1 MESRGLV
8 TVLLA
13 ALGVCL
19 LVIGIFI
26 GRETTRPPEP
36 VAQPIVEAPPP
47 TKPLPPIFE
56 PPAQPPAPAPAT
68 PAHASAAPHAS
79 APAIDPEEKR
89 RVAQYLRDVDRLLDV
104 DVGDPEAS
112 AQAMISGAASGD
124 TSGLDKLVQ
133 TARDAERNA
142 RTLAPPP
149 PCTAFHRKL
158 LALLADSREMAQA
171 LSRGFQSGNL
181 DSLPG
186 MLSRANSQ
194 KARQESLTRDEKE
207 LKRRYGI

>member
-26 GRETTRPPEP
+26 GRETTRPLEP
-36 VAQPIVEAPPP
+36 IAQPVVAAPA
-47 TKPLPPIFE
+47 KPLPPVFVPP
-56 PPAQPPAPAPAT
+56 PPALASPPPPPA
-68 PAHASAAPHAS
+68 

-89 RVAQYLRDVDRLLDV
+89 RVGQYLREVDRLQNVDV
-104 DVGDPEAS
+104 DNPEAS
-112 AQAMISGAASGD
+112 AQAMISGAAAGD

-133 TARDAERNA
+133 QARDAERGA
-142 RTLAPPP
+142 RALTPPP
-149 PCTAFHRKL
+149 PCAAFHKKL

-171 LSRGFQSGNL
+171 LSRGFANGDLS
-181 DSLPG
+181 SLTSMMG
-186 MLSRANSQ
+186 RANSD
-194 KARQESLTRDEKE
+194 KARQEALARDEKE
-207 LKRRYGI
+207 LKRRYGL

>member
-36 VAQPIVEAPPP
+36 IAQPVAAAPPQ
-47 TKPLPPIFE
+47 KPLPPIFE
-56 PPAQPPAPAPAT
+56 PPPQPPAAAPA
-68 PAHASAAPHAS
+68 APS

-89 RVAQYLRDVDRLLDV
+89 RVAQYFREVDRLQNVDV
-104 DVGDPEAS
+104 DNPEAS
-112 AQAMISGAASGD
+112 AQALISGAAGGD

-133 TARDAERNA
+133 QARDAERAA
-142 RTLAPPP
+142 RAVVPPAP
-149 PCTAFHRKL
+149 CAAFHKKL
-158 LALLADSREMAQA
+158 LSLLADSREMAQS
-171 LSRGFQSGNL
+171 LTRGFASGDL
-181 DSLPG
+181 SSLTSLMG
-186 MLSRANSQ
+186 RANSD
-194 KARQESLTRDEKE
+194 KARQESLARDEKE
-207 LKRRYGI
+207 LKRRYGL